1 MNLARLQEAIAAAI
15 PDTECLIFGARRYTW
30 GQFNDR
36 TRRLGAYLR
45 QNGLG
50 LYQERGEREGRENW
64 QSGQDHVALYLYN
77 CNEYLET
84 LLAAFKCRASA
95 INVNY
100 RYQDDELVYLL
111 KNSGA
116 KAIVFHARF
125 AEMLISLRDQLPD
138 IRVWVQVADGSGAP
152 LMAGAVDY
160 EDALAACAPEPIDPG
175 CSDDDLFIIYT
186 GGTTGLPKGVLWRQT
201 DIFFGLIAQ
210 TPVGTSQEQTV
221 ADVSRRVSQGR
232 LGKAMPLAPMMHAS
246 GTCMALGAM
255 FRGSAIVIQE
265 TVDHFDAEEIVR
277 TFERERITQATLIGD
292 AFAVPL
298 LAEMDRG
305 NYDLS
310 AFSMI
315 NSGGAVLSPRNK
327 QRLQDHMPEMLLVD
341 AVGSS
346 EAGRQAMNLSKGGKT
361 KSSVDFE
368 MDINACVISDDRR
381 RILQPGEDEVGWV
394 AQGEPV
400 AMGYLG
406 DREKTQAAFPVID
419 GKRYAMPG
427 DRARMNADGSY
438 HFLGRDSV
446 TINSGGEKIF
456 AEEVEHALKTLS
468 GVLDAQ
474 VVGVAD
480 DTWGQKVVAI
490 VSKTGEAVIDERQV
504 REHCKSKLADY
515 KAPKNVIFV
524 DELFRA
530 ANGKASYEWARDL
543 ANEMLANASDGG
555 RS

>member
-1 MNLARLQEAIAAAI
+1 
-15 PDTECLIFGARRYTW
+15 
-30 GQFNDR
+30 
-36 TRRLGAYLR
+36 
-45 QNGLG
+45 
-50 LYQERGEREGRENW
+50 
-64 QSGQDHVALYLYN
+64 
-77 CNEYLET
+77 
-84 LLAAFKCRASA
+84 
-95 INVNY
+95 
-100 RYQDDELVYLL
+100 
-111 KNSGA
+111 
-116 KAIVFHARF
+116 
-125 AEMLISLRDQLPD
+125 
-138 IRVWVQVADGSGAP
+138 
-152 LMAGAVDY
+152 MAGAVDY